1 MSDTQSAAPE
11 NPRPMPPPR
20 KLDEPRSRARRWS
33 GFLGIAVLVLLVGA
47 VSLTIQRLR
56 TGTVEADLTREIAA
70 MTREVEAMNARV
82 AMLESA
88 SSGAQSTSAQ
98 LADLAMRLG
107 AIEGN
112 VARAADRDALI
123 QLQDRIARLE
133 NRSPNEML
141 KRATATLARA
151 NLVRATESGTSF
163 RAELDALRATAP
175 EDPAL
180 GLLQSAA
187 DRGVPTRTIL
197 TARFADSAR
206 AALDA
211 ERSQGIDGN
220 FAARLWASMRR
231 LVTVRRVRGV
241 EGTTT
246 EDRIARAQA
255 ACDRGDLSGAVLEV
269 REISG
274 ASGAPL
280 EPWLKDAETRLAVD
294 SAMADMIARSLQALA
309 APPTNAAPLGRP

>member
-11 NPRPMPPPR
+11 MTRPIPPPPR
-20 KLDEPRSRARRWS
+20 SWTRHLS
-33 GFLGIAVLVLLVGA
+33 GFLVIAVLVLLVGA

-56 TGTVEADLTREIAA
+56 TGTVEADLAREIAA
-70 MTREVEAMNARV
+70 MKSDVEAMNARV

-88 SSGAQSTSAQ
+88 SSETQSSIAQ

-107 AIEGN
+107 AIEGD
-112 VARAADRDALI
+112 VAHAADRDALA

-141 KRATATLARA
+141 KLAAATLARA
-151 NLVRATESGTSF
+151 NLARATESGTPF
-163 RAELDALRATAP
+163 RAELDALRTVAP
-175 EDPAL
+175 DDAAL

-187 DRGVPTRTIL
+187 DSGVPTRPFL
-197 TARFADSAR
+197 TARFADAAR

-211 ERSQGIDGN
+211 ERNGQTGSN

-231 LVTVRRVRGV
+231 LVTVRRVGDV
-241 EGTTT
+241 DGTTT

-255 ACDRGDLSGAVLEV
+255 ACDRGDLAGAVLEV
-269 REISG
+269 RDLGG
-274 ASGAPL
+274 AAAGPL
-280 EPWLKDAETRLAVD
+280 ESWFKDAETRLVVD
-294 SAMADMIARSLQALA
+294 SAMADMTARIVQALT
-309 APPTNAAPLGRP
+309 APPATLASPQGRP